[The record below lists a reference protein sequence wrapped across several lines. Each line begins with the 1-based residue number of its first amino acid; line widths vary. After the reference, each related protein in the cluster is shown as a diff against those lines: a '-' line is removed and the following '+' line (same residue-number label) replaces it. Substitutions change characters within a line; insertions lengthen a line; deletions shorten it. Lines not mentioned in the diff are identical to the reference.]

1 MWAACSTRDFTI
13 FYKKPVCHEKKSDL
27 EKVKSKDLG
36 EISSVLQASSYLAS
50 YKGKNGAEALYL
62 QLLPAKVNDDFQ

>member
-13 FYKKPVCHEKKSDL
+13 FYKKPVCDL

-36 EISSVLQASSYLAS
+36 EISSVLQVSSYLAS